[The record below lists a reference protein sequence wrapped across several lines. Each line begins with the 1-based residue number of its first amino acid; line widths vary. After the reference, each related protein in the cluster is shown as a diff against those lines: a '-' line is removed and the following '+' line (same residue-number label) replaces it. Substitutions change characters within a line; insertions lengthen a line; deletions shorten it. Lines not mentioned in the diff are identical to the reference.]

1 MIDTPG
7 HTRGHVAFFFAEG
20 GGAAVR
26 RHAVFARLRPAA
38 GGHRRRNVFGSL
50 ERLAALPDDTLV
62 CCGHE
67 YTQSNAR
74 FAVTVEPDNAAL
86 LARAPRR

>member
-1 MIDTPG
+1 M
-7 HTRGHVAFFFAEG
+7 FASLG
-20 GGAAVR
+20 K
-26 RHAVFARLRPAA
+26 FARLP
-38 GGHRRRNVFGSL
+38 G
-50 ERLAALPDDTLV
+50 ETLA

-86 LARAPRR
+86 RARAAEVDRLRAAGLATVPSTIAAELAENPFMRAKDAARLAEIRARKDKF